1 VVPITDPYVDL
12 ITGPLRPYVAPMHF
26 HTTIQLAAIRRDE
39 IQRDAAA
46 TRRHHHRRTA
56 TKGTNR

>member
-1 VVPITDPYVDL
+1 
-12 ITGPLRPYVAPMHF
+12 MHF

>member
-1 VVPITDPYVDL
+1 
-12 ITGPLRPYVAPMHF
+12 MHF

-39 IQRDAAA
+39 ILRDAAA
-46 TRRHHHRRTA
+46 TRRRRRRST